1 MATSE
6 TEYYNRLDLIVVR
19 IGTVTARRLFEKRV
33 VDLKPEN
40 EDRNTWTVD
49 KFMDLKRKEIMHMRP
64 KNTIK
69 FHLYPNLPNERDYT
83 KWDISTLVFVL
94 TRVCELDDTSR
105 TALDT
110 FKDIRNYLDHL
121 ENPAVKLVTYQKK
134 LADLKQNHDLCLRD
148 INDRTFEAE
157 QKKLF
162 HGFEHE
168 PLSVS
173 DVTKFY
179 HKKTKEQKEMKA
191 ILTNNQKDTKA
202 ILRKLE
208 KLEERMGVQD
218 FPPATERR
226 DLDIDDDI
234 VQQFVTF
241 LSSCL
246 PGAEESNVNDNNS
259 VVTEYDRQG
268 PSVEYETESIPVP
281 DLPLHLQSGEDE
293 AETEGRTFRFDT
305 GRMPFHESKQ

>member
-191 ILTNNQKDTKA
+191 ILTNNQK
-202 ILRKLE
+202 
-208 KLEERMGVQD
+208 
-218 FPPATERR
+218 
-226 DLDIDDDI
+226 
-234 VQQFVTF
+234 VTF